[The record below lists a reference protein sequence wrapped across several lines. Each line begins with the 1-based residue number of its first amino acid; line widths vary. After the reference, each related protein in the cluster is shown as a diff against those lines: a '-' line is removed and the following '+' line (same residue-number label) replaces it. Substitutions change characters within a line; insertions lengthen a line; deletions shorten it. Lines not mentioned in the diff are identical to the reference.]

1 LILNRNMAKGLRR
14 LLVPLMLTPLCGC
27 GGSGPTSTRLK
38 LASIKI
44 TPSNPSVA
52 YTGSIQF
59 SLTFEPS
66 GSLPMG
72 TVVWTSSTPHTANI
86 TSQGLAQAV
95 GFSDFGGIGP
105 TTISAQVDGLTD
117 STVLTVLPPP
127 IHIAIPQQSPETFLG
142 SSNPLNMS
150 VLNVTSP
157 DPIAQGLIAPDSWTS
172 SNPGVATISSTG
184 VVTPV
189 SLGIT
194 TLTATWQGATASV
207 FLEVWEPPAR
217 FAYVANS
224 GSNNIS
230 GFRLAISYFQTVNQP
245 SPESGAFSET
255 PLPVPNSP
263 FSTGSSPTALATDPL
278 GKFLFVASTQSNNV
292 SAYTIDQVTGALTT
306 VPGSPFSTL
315 GGPASLVVDASGKYL
330 YVGNSTSNSLSGFAI
345 NSNGSLSPLT
355 GFPVLTGMGPK
366 SIAADSDEFLYAA
379 NSGSDSLSIF
389 HVSVGSGAL
398 TAILGSPF
406 PTGHG
411 PGAVGVDPRTK
422 FIYVTNQNSNSI
434 SGFTHDAA
442 GNFSELTGSPFPLY
456 TTPPTCQG
464 DQPLGLAV
472 DPQVPFAFVTV
483 KQSLGTCVGV
493 PIEGYG
499 IDPVSGTLRNAGTTP
514 AEFQGPEP
522 AVGVDSSGR
531 FVYVLD
537 ASANAVLQYAITM
550 APQAPLFLGVGSTL
564 VETAPAAILVVK

>member
-1 LILNRNMAKGLRR
+1 
-14 LLVPLMLTPLCGC
+14 LTHP
-27 GGSGPTSTRLK
+27 K

-66 GSLPMG
+66 GSMPMG
-72 TVVWTSSTPHTANI
+72 SVVWTSSSPHTAFI
-86 TSQGLAQAV
+86 TSQGLAQPV
-95 GFSDFGGIGP
+95 GFSDFGGVGP

-117 STVLTVLPPP
+117 STVLTVLLPPTR
-127 IHIAIPQQSPETFLG
+127 IFIPQQSPETFLG

-150 VLNVTSP
+150 AVDVTSP
-157 DPIAQGLIAPDSWTS
+157 DPIAQGVITPDSWTS
-172 SNPGVATISSTG
+172 SNPGVATVSSSG
-184 VVTPV
+184 LVTPV
-189 SLGIT
+189 SLGIS
-194 TLTATWQGATASV
+194 TLTATWRGATASV

-217 FAYVANS
+217 FVYIANS

-230 GFRLAISYFQTVNQP
+230 GFQLAISYFNSVNQF
-245 SPESGAFSET
+245 SPQNGGFSET

-263 FSTGSSPTALATDPL
+263 IPTGSSPSALATDPL
-278 GKFLFVASTQSNNV
+278 GKFLFVANTQSNNV

-306 VPGSPFSTL
+306 VPGAPFTTST
-315 GGPASLVVDASGKYL
+315 GPASLVVDASGKYL
-330 YVGNSTSNSLSGFAI
+330 YVGNSTNVGNSTSNSISGFAI
-345 NSNGSLSPLT
+345 SGNGSLLPLT
-355 GFPVLTGMGPK
+355 GFPVPTGIGPK
-366 SIAADSDEFLYAA
+366 SIAADSDEFLYIA
-379 NSGSDSLSIF
+379 NNGSDSLSIF
-389 HVSVGSGAL
+389 HVNVGSGAL
-398 TAILGSPF
+398 AAIIGSPF

-411 PGAVGVDPRTK
+411 PSAVAVDPRSK

-442 GNFSELTGSPFPLY
+442 GNFSELTGSSFPLY
-456 TTPPTCQG
+456 TTPPACQG

-472 DPQVPFAFVTV
+472 DPQLPFAFVTV
-483 KQSLGTCVGV
+483 TQGLGTCAGV

-499 IDPVSGTLRNAGTTP
+499 IDPVSGVLRNAGTTP
-514 AEFQGPEP
+514 AEIQGPEP